1 MIFWLIMVV
10 ARPLLSLLVLCV
22 GAFVAVGAVVAVA
35 VAVAVAVGVGV
46 VVVVVVAASC
56 GSKAYVRG
64 AAKLLQKDG
73 RTFLR

>member
-1 MIFWLIMVV
+1 MLFWLIMVV

-35 VAVAVAVGVGV
+35 VAVGVG